1 MVVVYSDC
9 FVAYLGCLLV
19 SGLLF
24 TGLVS
29 ILIVLIVLNIYVGC
43 EFGGL
48 LCFAG
53 CCFLCWCLF
62 LGCFGCCFANC
73 RCLVFVVMF
82 STTCVIFVVCV
93 VDYVFRVDWL
103 VWLVGLGFAL
113 RL

>member
-29 ILIVLIVLNIYVGC
+29 ILIVLIVLDIYVGC

-48 LCFAG
+48 LCFAD

-62 LGCFGCCFANC
+62 LGLFWLLLCELSVFGVCC
-73 RCLVFVVMF
+73 
-82 STTCVIFVVCV
+82 
-93 VDYVFRVDWL
+93 YVFDY
-103 VWLVGLGFAL
+103 L
-113 RL
+113 RNFCCLCG